1 MLYPTKA
8 PRWIHW
14 LLRAV
19 CAHPGHLCSET
30 AIFFIY
36 LLIIYP
42 ACPAKGK
49 KSDDSTCTSH
59 RFFFLSR
66 KGKASGF
73 LGNASPGGDVL
84 FCRPK
89 ENQKSASDFDAL
101 DPRTRGCSPL
111 VTPKK
116 KSKRKNASRFA
127 KSIFHAS
134 PIDRPLS
141 RCGGSSLQGER
152 VRPLSFAQQLSQR
165 ESQETF
171 PLRPWLPLRERRPR
185 AGGGGTKCQ
194 KGNSWHRKAVTERV
208 CFPRWRECS
217 RREPATAYA
226 VNLYDP
232 SCEKANQE

>member
-8 PRWIHW
+8 LRWIHW

-152 VRPLSFAQQLSQR
+152 VRPLSFASLS
-165 ESQETF
+165 SS
-171 PLRPWLPLRERRPR
+171 PKGR
-185 AGGGGTKCQ
+185 AKKRSPYGPGSPFGKDAPAPGEVAR
-194 KGNSWHRKAVTERV
+194 SA
-208 CFPRWRECS
+208 
-217 RREPATAYA
+217 RRETAGIA
-226 VNLYDP
+226 
-232 SCEKANQE
+232 KR

>member
-1 MLYPTKA
+1 MLYPTKVL
-8 PRWIHW
+8 RWIHW

-127 KSIFHAS
+127 KSIFRAS
-134 PIDRPLS
+134 PICKPLS

-152 VRPLSFAQQLSQR
+152 VRPLSFASLSSSPKGR
-165 ESQETF
+165 AKKRSPYGPGSPFGKDAPAPGEVARSA
-171 PLRPWLPLRERRPR
+171 RRGT
-185 AGGGGTKCQ
+185 AGIAK
-194 KGNSWHRKAVTERV
+194 R
-208 CFPRWRECS
+208 
-217 RREPATAYA
+217 
-226 VNLYDP
+226 
-232 SCEKANQE
+232 

>member
-152 VRPLSFAQQLSQR
+152 VRPLSFASLSSSPKGR
-165 ESQETF
+165 AKKRSPYGPGSPFGKDAPAPGEVARSA
-171 PLRPWLPLRERRPR
+171 RRGT
-185 AGGGGTKCQ
+185 AGIAK
-194 KGNSWHRKAVTERV
+194 R
-208 CFPRWRECS
+208 
-217 RREPATAYA
+217 
-226 VNLYDP
+226 
-232 SCEKANQE
+232 